1 MHTQKAAAP
10 HAWWPNQLNLK
21 SLKSAAP
28 SPLAD
33 YAAVFATVDFDA
45 LKSDIM
51 AVMTTSQA
59 WWPADYGHSGARRAL
74 LVVVVGRRSL
84 VLSSALRCAAHD

>member
-1 MHTQKAAAP
+1 MV
-10 HAWWPNQLNLK
+10 AWWPNQLNLNLK
-21 SLKSAAP
+21 PLKSAAP

-33 YAAVFATVDFDA
+33 YAAVFATVDLDA

-51 AVMTTSQA
+51 AVVTTSQA

-74 LVVVVGRRSL
+74 LVVVVGRRSSI
-84 VLSSALRCAAHD
+84 VGVVFRNALRRA